1 MHILSPSFLDVL
13 DGTVP
18 VPKPAAMPATPP
30 APEGSE
36 RLPAPPAEVRFPIPC
51 INLHPALPGAFDGAE
66 AIPRA
71 FEAFQRG
78 EVARTGAMVHRVI
91 KEVDRGEPLVVR
103 EVEIKKGDTLAD
115 LEARIHGVE
124 HEIIVEGTKKI
135 VEEIAAEEAAKSK
148 AKAEGKAED
157 VKAEEKNGEAA
168 VGEATKALDGLA
180 VKE

>member
-1 MHILSPSFLDVL
+1 
-13 DGTVP
+13 
-18 VPKPAAMPATPP
+18 
-30 APEGSE
+30 
-36 RLPAPPAEVRFPIPC
+36 
-51 INLHPALPGAFDGAE
+51 
-66 AIPRA
+66 
-71 FEAFQRG
+71 
-78 EVARTGAMVHRVI
+78 MVHRVI